1 LIKEFDMSENLVLF
15 PEAFAQRISKII
27 GYEPPTGG
35 NKANG
40 WFGGYGC
47 RWCAASKAWFTV
59 VPFDQPQVAE
69 KVAQMFRDAAVSD
82 VTITNE
88 GGISQEDDG
97 KGLQVSAYV

>member
-1 LIKEFDMSENLVLF
+1 MSENLVLF
-15 PEAFAQRISKII
+15 PEAFAQRINKII
-27 GYEPPTGG
+27 GFETPAPGT
-35 NKANG
+35 KANG

-59 VPFDQPQVAE
+59 VPFAQPQVAE
-69 KVAQMFRDAAVSD
+69 KVAQMLREAGVD

-88 GGISQEDDG
+88 GGVTQEDDG